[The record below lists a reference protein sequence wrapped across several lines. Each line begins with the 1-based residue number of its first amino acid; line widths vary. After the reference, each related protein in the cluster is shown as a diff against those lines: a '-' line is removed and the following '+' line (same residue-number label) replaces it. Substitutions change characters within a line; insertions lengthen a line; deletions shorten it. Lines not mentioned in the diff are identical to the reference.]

1 MVDDWQE
8 VADGLQR
15 FLLGEWPTLLVAADW
30 AQHHCVVPD
39 GFRRGDWFEYVDWQL
54 WSLLNWY
61 RVRPGAV
68 FSEKPA
74 EAFLYRRS
82 QIVGPQKCG
91 KAPYTASHICVEGVG
106 PAVFAG
112 WARGGEVYDCR
123 EHGCGCGWTY
133 PYRPGEAMGRSWP
146 TPLIQITAFSE
157 KQTDNIYSALRP
169 MIDNGPL
176 RELIP
181 KTGEELIRL
190 PGGGRID
197 VVTSEARSRLGARVT
212 FVPQDET
219 GVWTESAKMLEVAT
233 TQRRGAA
240 GMGGRVEETTNAWD
254 PNQGS
259 VAQLTAEA
267 AERVGDIFRW
277 HPQAKGLSVPQQG
290 GAPEDPRARLPRLPV
305 GRPGPDRSGVGG
317 DHGPRP
323 GGG

>member
-1 MVDDWQE
+1 V
-8 VADGLQR
+8 
-15 FLLGEWPTLLVAADW
+15 GEWPTLLVAADW

-39 GFRRGDWFEYVDWQL
+39 GFRRGEWFEYVDWQL

-133 PYRPGEAMGRSWP
+133 PYQPGEAMGRCWP

-219 GVWTESAKMLEVAT
+219 GMWTESAKMLEVAT

-267 AERVGDIFRW
+267 PSASGTSSVGTRR
-277 HPQAKGLSVPQQG
+277 QRACRTATRRSAGRSTRTSTAAAG
-290 GAPEDPRARLPRLPV
+290 GSAWT
-305 GRPGPDRSGVGG
+305 
-317 DHGPRP
+317 
-323 GGG
+323 

>member
-1 MVDDWQE
+1 MVDDWRE

-15 FLLGEWPTLLVAADW
+15 FLSGEWSTLLVAADW

-39 GFRRGDWFEYVDWQL
+39 GFRRGEWFENVDWQL

-61 RVRPGAV
+61 RVKPDAV

-91 KAPYTASHICVEGVG
+91 KAPYTAEHICIEGVG
-106 PAVFAG
+106 PAVFDG
-112 WARGGEVYDCR
+112 WASGGEVYDCR
-123 EHGCGCGWTY
+123 EHGCGCGWVY
-133 PYRPGEAMGRSWP
+133 EYQPGEAMGRCWP

-169 MIDNGPL
+169 MIDDGPL

-197 VVTSEARSRLGARVT
+197 VVTSEAQVAAGCSRDVRPPGRDGHLDGEREDARGRDDAAPRRGGHGRPGGGDDERLG
-212 FVPQDET
+212 PES
-219 GVWTESAKMLEVAT
+219 GVGRAVDGGSGRAG
-233 TQRRGAA
+233 RRHLPLAPA
-240 GMGGRVEETTNAWD
+240 GE
-254 PNQGS
+254 
-259 VAQLTAEA
+259 
-267 AERVGDIFRW
+267 
-277 HPQAKGLSVPQQG
+277 GLVVPQQG
-290 GAPEDPRARLPRLPV
+290 GAPKDPRVRLSRLPV
-305 GRPGPDRSGVGG
+305 GERDADRGGVRGDHDPGPCRG
-317 DHGPRP
+317 
-323 GGG
+323 